1 MPYQRRSIWLYPAGD
16 LVRSD
21 PPSEQNTQPSWWLR
35 VWRAIEPRAALS
47 DAGRALFD
55 ERRVQVQAAHL
66 KWVLPSL
73 LVIHLASAAYFT
85 GLPRVDESSALWLD
99 TLTKLHGVAAAFAAI
114 VLAAVTATV
123 RELRNSTWRLA
134 LFEALLRFYPL
145 FGALISANAQRSHK
159 GYGFY
164 LLASLA
170 SAIAIQDARGA
181 FALNMV
187 AASLLSFAIA
197 NTQPDP
203 ALRGAAIVTVFGA
216 GLLSFL
222 WSRITSH
229 LLAAVVRT
237 ELTQNAAREN
247 LERELA
253 EQLAASNE
261 HVREIGRL
269 NQQLDVVVQRRTK
282 ELSLALAKLALGA
295 QGRRTI
301 TPGTIVG
308 ARFVVDAPLNVGR
321 SVWLAD
327 DKLTDGRVVLRV
339 AQATSAAELD
349 EFHRMLGTVDV
360 FSSIRDA
367 VFVRTVHIDL
377 TEDGVLV
384 QAMEYVPGVT
394 IEAWL
399 AQQGPLPSPIVAR
412 MGALVASGLAA
423 AHNAGL
429 LHGSLSPASVMLS
442 GFSPGVRML
451 GFGAIRSSQSSVRN
465 ETAILSGVDPAYVS
479 PEFVADGTIGVSS
492 DVYAAGLVMYRALAG
507 RAPFD
512 RTTGAGWLKAHES
525 DEPKPLS
532 SLVRNVSPALAEIVM
547 RCLAKKPEHRPT
559 ARQLA
564 DELERLANTL
574 SAGGVDEYVR
584 NTQSETSGALV
595 SAHVGMGV

>member
-1 MPYQRRSIWLYPAGD
+1 MQSER
-16 LVRSD
+16 
-21 PPSEQNTQPSWWLR
+21 PSEQEKKPSWWLR
-35 VWRAIEPRAALS
+35 VWRAIEPRASLS

-55 ERRVQVQAAHL
+55 ERRVQVQALHL
-66 KWVLPSL
+66 RWVLPSL
-73 LVIHLASAAYFT
+73 LVIHLLCAVYFT
-85 GLPRVDESSALWLD
+85 RLPRVDEGSALWLD
-99 TLTKLHGVAAAFAAI
+99 TLTKLHGVAAAFTAI

-123 RELRNSTWRLA
+123 RELRKSTWRLA

-170 SAIAIQDARGA
+170 SAIAIQDARSA
-181 FALNMV
+181 FSLNLL

-197 NTQPDP
+197 STQPDP
-203 ALRGAAIVTVFGA
+203 AQRGAAIVTVFGA

-222 WSRITSH
+222 WSRISSH
-229 LLAAVVRT
+229 LLTALVRT
-237 ELTQNAAREN
+237 ELSQNSAREH

-253 EQLAASNE
+253 KQLAASNE
-261 HVREIGRL
+261 HVRQIARL

-349 EFHRMLGTVDV
+349 EFQRMLGTVDV
-360 FSSIRDA
+360 FSSIRDP

-394 IEAWL
+394 IEMWL
-399 AQQGPLPSPIVAR
+399 AQQDPLPSPIVAR
-412 MGALVASGLAA
+412 MGALIAGGLAA
-423 AHNAGL
+423 AHNEGL

-451 GFGAIRSSQSSVRN
+451 GFGAIRSSQSSVSN
-465 ETAILSGVDPAYVS
+465 ETAILSGVNPEYVS
-479 PEFVADGTIGVSS
+479 PEFVADGTIGPSS
-492 DVYAAGLVMYRALAG
+492 DVYAAGLLMYRALAG

-532 SLVRNVSPALAEIVM
+532 SVVRNVSPDLAEIVM
-547 RCLAKKPEHRPT
+547 RCLAKKPADRPA
-559 ARQLA
+559 ARALA
-564 DELERLANTL
+564 EQLERVANAL
-574 SAGGVDEYVR
+574 GAGSVDEYVR
-584 NTQSETSGALV
+584 DAQSEASGAYASV
-595 SAHVGMGV
+595 HVGTGV